1 MVRRLRGQVRIFGV
15 DYNDRRMPCPVNR

>member
-15 DYNDRRMPCPVNR
+15 DYNDRRMPCPVHR